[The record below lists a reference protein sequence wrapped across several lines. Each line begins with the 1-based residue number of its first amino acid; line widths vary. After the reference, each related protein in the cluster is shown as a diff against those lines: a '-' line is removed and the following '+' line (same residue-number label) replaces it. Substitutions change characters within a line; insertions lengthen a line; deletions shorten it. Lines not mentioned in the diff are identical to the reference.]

1 MSYQHT
7 QLSGPRRTRLLVLH
21 PAYKAGEVLSGS
33 LIEFGIQI
41 SRNSV
46 IEASHHFEALSYV
59 WGPPSSSHYLQLGAL
74 ILPITANCDAAL
86 RHLRRASE
94 DRNLWVDSICIDQTP
109 GGVQER
115 NTQVAMMGDIYQ
127 VAEDVLVWLGNGD
140 AKTDAFFLHLKR
152 LYLLR
157 DDSWEDF
164 RTEFCTKFMNQCD
177 TRWGTSDA
185 QTIREI
191 IEDVLGR
198 PWFERMWTLQE
209 LLLATHATILCGK
222 QVIAWDTFCQAL
234 ELMEA
239 IFSLSSKGVR
249 NFVNCF
255 YAYSDFRDISGSTND
270 QEIQRSQSEL
280 AGANEEGKLSS
291 LVQHARIRHAT
302 NPKDKIFGL
311 YGISQRLGQSFPSP
325 DYTQSVAKIYTEATK
340 AIIRHENT
348 LWPLDN
354 VWSGNRQSGL
364 PSWVP
369 DWSDDYRWFD
379 DVLIELGGVPL
390 DSADRETT
398 THWEGPVDGQS
409 YEIKFTGDDGIVLQ
423 GQTLGVIETVFDD
436 RDRAL
441 IEKDILA
448 AQRLSVE
455 YELTLKRHGAERIRF
470 FRRIYAECDNAEH
483 AEACLLAFCWLLLT
497 YSPNQPKEG
506 FKRGFKDLHTLF
518 KSTLPGCEENRRYIF
533 SQAREKL
540 QKALNEHQRHPKV
553 LAFVDSDI
561 DAAIDVVLS
570 LHQGPEYVIRSTPE
584 DARPGS
590 VFRLLGSATGFYRTI
605 QGLSINKAVFIAD
618 SDIIGYAQGRVCV
631 GDSVV
636 KFYQASSP
644 SVLHPCGPHYQLH
657 SPAVVKTEGRMTGK
671 TTRPARRT
679 RVTVTRRRMRIVT
692 KIKIGWQ

>member
-1 MSYQHT
+1 M
-7 QLSGPRRTRLLVLH
+7 P
-21 PAYKAGEVLSGS
+21 
-33 LIEFGIQI
+33 EFGM
-41 SRNSV
+41 
-46 IEASHHFEALSYV
+46 
-59 WGPPSSSHYLQLGAL
+59 PP
-74 ILPITANCDAAL
+74 
-86 RHLRRASE
+86 
-94 DRNLWVDSICIDQTP
+94 
-109 GGVQER
+109 
-115 NTQVAMMGDIYQ
+115 TQ
-127 VAEDVLVWLGNGD
+127 
-140 AKTDAFFLHLKR
+140 KTR
-152 LYLLR
+152 
-157 DDSWEDF
+157 S
-164 RTEFCTKFMNQCD
+164 
-177 TRWGTSDA
+177 
-185 QTIREI
+185 
-191 IEDVLGR
+191 
-198 PWFERMWTLQE
+198 
-209 LLLATHATILCGK
+209 
-222 QVIAWDTFCQAL
+222 
-234 ELMEA
+234 
-239 IFSLSSKGVR
+239 
-249 NFVNCF
+249 
-255 YAYSDFRDISGSTND
+255 SGSTAFLRD
-270 QEIQRSQSEL
+270 S
-280 AGANEEGKLSS
+280 
-291 LVQHARIRHAT
+291 
-302 NPKDKIFGL
+302 DM
-311 YGISQRLGQSFPSP
+311 
-325 DYTQSVAKIYTEATK
+325 AKIYTEATK

-657 SPAVVKTEGRMTGK
+657 SLAVVKTEGALSDLLDSAVS
-671 TTRPARRT
+671 TTY
-679 RVTVTRRRMRIVT
+679 
-692 KIKIGWQ
+692 KIR

>member
-1 MSYQHT
+1 M
-7 QLSGPRRTRLLVLH
+7 
-21 PAYKAGEVLSGS
+21 
-33 LIEFGIQI
+33 
-41 SRNSV
+41 
-46 IEASHHFEALSYV
+46 EASHHFEALSYV
-59 WGPPSSSHYLQLGAL
+59 WGPPSASHYLQLGAL
-74 ILPITANCDAAL
+74 VLPITANCDAAL

-94 DRNLWVDSICIDQTP
+94 DRILWVDSICIDQTP

-115 NTQVAMMGDIYQ
+115 NAQVAMMGDIYQ
-127 VAEDVLVWLGNGD
+127 VAKDVLVWL
-140 AKTDAFFLHLKR
+140 
-152 LYLLR
+152 
-157 DDSWEDF
+157 
-164 RTEFCTKFMNQCD
+164 D
-177 TRWGTSDA
+177 TRWGTSNA
-185 QTIREI
+185 QTVREI

-209 LLLATHATILCGK
+209 LFLATHATILCGE
-222 QVIAWDTFCQAL
+222 QVIAWDISCQAL

-239 IFSLSSKGVR
+239 TFSLSSKG
-249 NFVNCF
+249 
-255 YAYSDFRDISGSTND
+255 GPT
-270 QEIQRSQSEL
+270 EL
-280 AGANEEGKLSS
+280 AGGDEEGTLSS

-311 YGISQRLGQSFPSP
+311 YGISQRLGQPFPSP

-340 AIIRHENT
+340 AIIRHEHT

-364 PSWVP
+364 SSWVP

-398 THWEGPVDGQS
+398 AHWEGPVDGQS
-409 YEIKFTGDDGIVLQ
+409 YEIKFTRDDGVVLQ
-423 GQTLGVIETVFDD
+423 GQMLGVIETVFDD

-448 AQRLSVE
+448 VQRLSVE

-483 AEACLLAFCWLLLT
+483 AEARLLALCWLLLT

-518 KSTLPGCEENRRYIF
+518 KSTLPGCQENRRYIF
-533 SQAREKL
+533 SQAKEKL
-540 QKALNEHQRHPKV
+540 QKALNEHQRHSRV
-553 LAFVDSDI
+553 LSFVDSDI

-570 LHQGPEYVIRSTPE
+570 LHQGPEYIIRSTPE

-605 QGLSINKAVFIAD
+605 QGLSINKIVFIAD

-636 KFYQASSP
+636 KFYQASKDDEEDDDTDEEDESNDD
-644 SVLHPCGPHYQLH
+644 
-657 SPAVVKTEGRMTGK
+657 KMEGEDSNED
-671 TTRPARRT
+671 
-679 RVTVTRRRMRIVT
+679 
-692 KIKIGWQ
+692 

>member
-1 MSYQHT
+1 MAYQHT
-7 QLSGPRRTRLLVLH
+7 QLNGPRRTRLLVLH
-21 PAYKAGEVLSGS
+21 SAHKASEILSGS
-33 LIEFGIQI
+33 LIECSIQI
-41 SRNSV
+41 TQQST
-46 IEASHHFEALSYV
+46 IGASHDFEALSYV
-59 WGPPSSSHYLQLGAL
+59 WGPPSSSHCLQLGAL
-74 ILPITANCDAAL
+74 VLPITANCDAAL
-86 RHLRRASE
+86 RQLRRKSN
-94 DRNLWVDSICIDQTP
+94 DRVLWVDSICIDQTH

-127 VAEDVLVWLGNGD
+127 VARDVLVWLGNGD
-140 AKTDAFFLHLKR
+140 AKTDTFFLHLKR

-164 RTEFCTKFMNQCD
+164 RTEFCAK
-177 TRWGTSDA
+177 WGTSNA
-185 QTIREI
+185 EAVREI
-191 IEDVLGR
+191 IEGVLGR

-209 LLLATHATILCGK
+209 LLLATHATILCGE
-222 QVIAWDTFCQAL
+222 QVIAWDTFCQSL

-239 IFSLSSKGVR
+239 TFSLSSKGVR

-255 YAYSDFRDISGSTND
+255 YAYSDFQDTSGGTNG
-270 QEIQRSQSEL
+270 QTIQRGQSEV
-280 AGANEEGKLSS
+280 AERNEEGKLSS

-311 YGISQRLGQSFPSP
+311 FGISQRLRQPFPNP
-325 DYTQSVAKIYTEATK
+325 DYTQSVARVYTEATM

-398 THWEGPVDGQS
+398 VHWEGPVDEHN
-409 YEIKFTGDDGIVLQ
+409 YEIEFTSDDGIVLQ
-423 GQTLGVIETVFDD
+423 GQTLGVIEAVFDD
-436 RDRAL
+436 HARAL

-455 YELTLKRHGAERIRF
+455 YELALKRHGAERIRF
-470 FRRIYAECDNAEH
+470 FRRIYAEFDNAEH
-483 AEACLLAFCWLLLT
+483 AEARLLAFCWLLLT

-506 FKRGFKDLHTLF
+506 FKRGFKDLLTLF
-518 KSTLPGCEENRRYIF
+518 KSTIPGCEENRQYIF
-533 SQAREKL
+533 AQAKEKL
-540 QKALNEHQRHPKV
+540 QKAPNEHQRHHKV
-553 LAFVDSDI
+553 LSFVDSDI

-570 LHQGPEYVIRSTPE
+570 LHQGPEYIIRSTPE

-605 QGLSINKAVFIAD
+605 QGLSINKAVFITG
-618 SDIIGYAQGRVCV
+618 SDVIGYAQGRVCV

-636 KFYQASSP
+636 KFRGASSP

-657 SPAVVKTEGRMTGK
+657 SPAVVKTEGDLSDLLDS
-671 TTRPARRT
+671 ARSET
-679 RVTVTRRRMRIVT
+679 Y
-692 KIKIGWQ
+692 KIR

>member
-1 MSYQHT
+1 MH
-7 QLSGPRRTRLLVLH
+7 
-21 PAYKAGEVLSGS
+21 A
-33 LIEFGIQI
+33 
-41 SRNSV
+41 N
-46 IEASHHFEALSYV
+46 
-59 WGPPSSSHYLQLGAL
+59 
-74 ILPITANCDAAL
+74 IT
-86 RHLRRASE
+86 S
-94 DRNLWVDSICIDQTP
+94 
-109 GGVQER
+109 
-115 NTQVAMMGDIYQ
+115 
-127 VAEDVLVWLGNGD
+127 
-140 AKTDAFFLHLKR
+140 
-152 LYLLR
+152 
-157 DDSWEDF
+157 
-164 RTEFCTKFMNQCD
+164 D
-177 TRWGTSDA
+177 TRWGTSNA
-185 QTIREI
+185 QTVREI

-209 LLLATHATILCGK
+209 LLLATHATILCGE
-222 QVIAWDTFCQAL
+222 QVIAWDISCQAL

-239 IFSLSSKGVR
+239 TFSLSSKGVR

-255 YAYSDFRDISGSTND
+255 YAYSDFQDISGNTNG
-270 QEIQRSQSEL
+270 QTPTEL
-280 AGANEEGKLSS
+280 AGGDEEGTLSS

-311 YGISQRLGQSFPSP
+311 YGISQRLGQPFPSP

-340 AIIRHENT
+340 AIIRHEHT

-364 PSWVP
+364 SSWVP
-369 DWSDDYRWFD
+369 DWSGDYRWFD

-398 THWEGPVDGQS
+398 AHWEGPVDGQS
-409 YEIKFTGDDGIVLQ
+409 YEIKFTRDDGVVLQ
-423 GQTLGVIETVFDD
+423 GQMLGVIETVFDD
-436 RDRAL
+436 RGRAL

-483 AEACLLAFCWLLLT
+483 AEARLLALCWLLLT

-518 KSTLPGCEENRRYIF
+518 KSTLPGCQENRRYIF
-533 SQAREKL
+533 SQAKEKL
-540 QKALNEHQRHPKV
+540 QKALNEHQRHSRV
-553 LAFVDSDI
+553 LSFVDSDI

-570 LHQGPEYVIRSTPE
+570 LHQGPEYIIRSTPE

-605 QGLSINKAVFIAD
+605 QGLSINKIVFIAD

-644 SVLHPCGPHYQLH
+644 SVLHPCGPHYRLH
-657 SPAVVKTEGRMTGK
+657 SPAVVKTEALYQQL
-671 TTRPARRT
+671 TRSDDPFDRKDDEEDDDT
-679 RVTVTRRRMRIVT
+679 DEEDESNDDKME
-692 KIKIGWQ
+692 GEDSNED